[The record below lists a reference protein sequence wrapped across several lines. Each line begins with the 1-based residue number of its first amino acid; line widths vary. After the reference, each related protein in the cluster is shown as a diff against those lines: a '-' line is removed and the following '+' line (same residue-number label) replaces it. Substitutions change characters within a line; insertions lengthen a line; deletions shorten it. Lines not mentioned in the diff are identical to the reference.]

1 MSTFALPDLGGGLQE
16 AEIVS
21 WQVGAGDHAVAD
33 QPLVSVETDKA
44 VVEVPSPRAGR
55 IAKLFG
61 ALGDRVAV
69 GAPLVEFEETAA
81 ADTGTV
87 VGRLQ
92 AESAP
97 AKPAAKAKTAG
108 APKSAQPKP
117 AAAKAKPSA
126 PPEAGAAIKAMP
138 AVRALARQLGVDLT
152 RIKPTGA
159 QGQITSAD
167 VEQAAEAPQLGEGYE
182 ALRGVRRAMAD
193 NMARSHAEVVPATIT
208 GFADVDPWAGAEAD
222 VTLRLIRA
230 IVAACRAEPALNAWY
245 DGRAM
250 ARKLHE
256 RIDLGIAIDTG
267 DGLFAP
273 VLHDVG
279 NRDPADIRRGIE
291 RLKADLRAR
300 SVPLSELRGQ
310 TITLSNFGTIAGIHA
325 ALVVVPPQV
334 AIVGAGVIARQ
345 VVVAGGR
352 YEARSLL
359 PLSLTFDHRCITGG
373 EAARFLAALTAD
385 LEKEA

>member
-1 MSTFALPDLGGGLQE
+1 MSTFALPDLGEGLQE
-16 AEIVS
+16 AEIVA
-21 WQVGAGDHAVAD
+21 WHVGVGDHVVAD
-33 QPLVSVETDKA
+33 QPLVSLETDKA
-44 VVEVPSPRAGR
+44 VVEVPSPKSGR
-55 IAKLFG
+55 IATLHG
-61 ALGDRVAV
+61 APGDRIAV
-69 GAPLVEFEETAA
+69 GAVLVEFEDQAA

-87 VGRLQ
+87 VGRLKTEPE
-92 AESAP
+92 A
-97 AKPAAKAKTAG
+97 AKPAMAK
-108 APKSAQPKP
+108 PKP
-117 AAAKAKPSA
+117 VEAA
-126 PPEAGAAIKAMP
+126 EAGPAIKATP
-138 AVRALARQLGVDLT
+138 AVRALARQLGVDLG
-152 RIKPTGA
+152 RVKPSGA

-167 VEQAAEAPQLGEGYE
+167 VERAAEEPRLAEGYE
-182 ALRGVRRAMAD
+182 ALRGVRRAMAE

-208 GFADVDPWAGAEAD
+208 GFAIVDPWASEKAD

-230 IVAACRAEPALNAWY
+230 MVAACKAEPALNAWY

-250 ARKLHE
+250 ARKLNQH
-256 RIDLGIAIDTG
+256 INLGIAIDTG

-279 NRDPADIRRGIE
+279 ARDPADIRRGIE

-325 ALVVVPPQV
+325 MLVVVPPQV
-334 AIVGAGVIARQ
+334 AIVGAGKIAPQ
-345 VVVAGGR
+345 VMVVGGR
-352 YEARSLL
+352 YLAQRLL

-385 LEKEA
+385 LEAES